1 MTDEFTPGKY
11 KTPGTQV
18 PKPEGFHRARAH
30 EVTKPVLAFANEVLK
45 VANPEKLPQAQVIGK
60 RLPGIVDGTPV
71 LGQIEW
77 HFDNHPARP
86 SLGLGPMEGEP
97 FYHMGVT
104 LYLPDEDIAAGE
116 ERVPMSKF
124 DYLRAYFGASAPA
137 APSGRTTSSS
147 KSRTITAPT
156 SRTTSTTSRY
166 ISPPTGRTT
175 SSTSSGRY
183 IAPPTGRTS
192 SYIAPPTGRTSSYI
206 APPTGRYQTLSLGPD
221 RRSAFDSPMHH
232 HFGHPNDWRTQ
243 QGGNQD
249 QSYRQMQQQAQQRAT
264 MDSLTPEDSY
274 APSYE
279 SSMAPRQQ
287 PRSPSMRDDVNE
299 TMPDNTPMSLFLPPQ
314 DDDQTDL
321 SVDSEINDEDLSNP
335 ADSEDDVQI
344 AADFGAGK
352 RRSGKRTSS
361 KRTSGRSKSAS
372 STSRYHTSSGSS
384 QGHHHHHHKKN
395 QDQQQ
400 SQGQDSGG
408 GSSGGGSTGSGGG
421 SSGSGDSGGG
431 SGGGYQD
438 DGGGYQD
445 DDSGYQENGDDYDD
459 SGDSFEGESALP
471 GSFGFDGFGY
481 QAGSASRKFG

>member
-60 RLPGIVDGTPV
+60 RLPGIVEGTPV
-71 LGQIEW
+71 LAQIEW
-77 HFDNHPARP
+77 HLDNHPARP
-86 SLGLGPMEGEP
+86 SQGYGPMEGEP

-116 ERVPMSKF
+116 ERTPMSKF

-137 APSGRTTSSS
+137 APTG
-147 KSRTITAPT
+147 
-156 SRTTSTTSRY
+156 RTTSTTSRY

-192 SYIAPPTGRTSSYI
+192 SYIAPPTGRTSRYI
-206 APPTGRYQTLSLGPD
+206 APPTGRYDRTLSLGPDRRSAFDSPMHHHFGHPGRYDRTLSLGPD

-274 APSYE
+274 APSYAP
-279 SSMAPRQQ
+279 SMAPRQQ
-287 PRSPSMRDDVNE
+287 PMAPSMTDDVNE

-321 SVDSEINDEDLSNP
+321 SVDAQINDNDLSNP

-344 AADFGAGK
+344 AADFGAG
-352 RRSGKRTSS
+352 RRRTGNR
-361 KRTSGRSKSAS
+361 KTSTSTRSS
-372 STSRYHTSSGSS
+372 STSSSS
-384 QGHHHHHHKKN
+384 QGRHHHHHHKKN

-400 SQGQDSGG
+400 QQSQAQDPGGG
-408 GSSGGGSTGSGGG
+408 GSSGGGSSG
-421 SSGSGDSGGG
+421 SSGSNGGG
-431 SGGGYQD
+431 Q
-438 DGGGYQD
+438 QD
-445 DDSGYQENGDDYDD
+445 DDDDYDD
-459 SGDSFEGESALP
+459 SGDSFEGSTLP

-481 QAGSASRKFG
+481 QAGSASRRFG

>member
-1 MTDEFTPGKY
+1 MSGDEFVPGKF
-11 KTPGTQV
+11 KVPGTQV

-45 VANPEKLPQAQVIGK
+45 VANPEKLPQSQVIGK
-60 RLPGIVDGTPV
+60 RLPGIVEGTPV
-71 LGQIEW
+71 LAQIEW

-86 SLGLGPMEGEP
+86 SQGYGPMEGEP

-116 ERVPMSKF
+116 ERPPMSKF
-124 DYLRAYFGASAPA
+124 DYLRAYFGAAPA
-137 APSGRTTSSS
+137 PPSGAHSTTP
-147 KSRTITAPT
+147 RAPT
-156 SRTTSTTSRY
+156 SRS
-166 ISPPTGRTT
+166 
-175 SSTSSGRY
+175 SSTSTRVAPPARSSSSRIAPPAPSNLARSTSSSTSRY

-192 SYIAPPTGRTSSYI
+192 SSIAPPTGRKSSYI
-206 APPTGRYQTLSLGPD
+206 APPTGRYDRTLSLGPD

-274 APSYE
+274 APSYAP
-279 SSMAPRQQ
+279 SMAPRQQ
-287 PRSPSMRDDVNE
+287 PMAPRMTDDVNE
-299 TMPDNTPMSLFLPPQ
+299 TMPDNTPMSLFLPQQ

-321 SVDSEINDEDLSNP
+321 SVDAQINDNDLSNP

-352 RRSGKRTSS
+352 RRSGKRKTSS
-361 KRTSGRSKSAS
+361 SSRTSS
-372 STSRYHTSSGSS
+372 SSSSS
-384 QGHHHHHHKKN
+384 QGRHHHHHHKKN

-400 SQGQDSGG
+400 QQSQAQDPGGG
-408 GSSGGGSTGSGGG
+408 GSSGGGSSG
-421 SSGSGDSGGG
+421 SSGGNGGG
-431 SGGGYQD
+431 Q
-438 DGGGYQD
+438 QD
-445 DDSGYQENGDDYDD
+445 DDDDYDD
-459 SGDSFEGESALP
+459 SGDSFEGSTLP

-481 QAGSASRKFG
+481 QAGSASRRFG

>member
-1 MTDEFTPGKY
+1 VKCLGIRRHAGLELPW
-11 KTPGTQV
+11 QAL
-18 PKPEGFHRARAH
+18 KPVHHRARAH

-274 APSYE
+274 APSYTP
-279 SSMAPRQQ
+279 SMAPRQQ
-287 PRSPSMRDDVNE
+287 PMAPSMTDDVNE

-344 AADFGAGK
+344 AADFGAGR
-352 RRSGKRTSS
+352 RRSGKRKTSS
-361 KRTSGRSKSAS
+361 SSRTSS
-372 STSRYHTSSGSS
+372 SSSSS
-384 QGHHHHHHKKN
+384 QGRHHHHHHKKN

-400 SQGQDSGG
+400 QQSQAQDPGGG
-408 GSSGGGSTGSGGG
+408 GSSGGGSSG
-421 SSGSGDSGGG
+421 SSGSNGGG
-431 SGGGYQD
+431 SQ
-438 DGGGYQD
+438 QD
-445 DDSGYQENGDDYDD
+445 DDDKAHA
-459 SGDSFEGESALP
+459 FEQGV
-471 GSFGFDGFGY
+471 
-481 QAGSASRKFG
+481 

>member
-1 MTDEFTPGKY
+1 MSDEFTPGKY
-11 KTPGTQV
+11 KTPGTPV

-116 ERVPMSKF
+116 ERIPMSKF

-147 KSRTITAPT
+147 KSRTISAPTSRTTSTSKSRTIAAPT

-175 SSTSSGRY
+175 SSTSSGQY

-352 RRSGKRTSS
+352 RRSGKRKTSS
-361 KRTSGRSKSAS
+361 SSRTSS
-372 STSRYHTSSGSS
+372 SSSSS
-384 QGHHHHHHKKN
+384 QGRHHHHHHKKN

-400 SQGQDSGG
+400 QQSQAQDPGGG
-408 GSSGGGSTGSGGG
+408 GSSGGGSSG
-421 SSGSGDSGGG
+421 SSGSNGGG
-431 SGGGYQD
+431 Q
-438 DGGGYQD
+438 QD
-445 DDSGYQENGDDYDD
+445 DDDDYDD
-459 SGDSFEGESALP
+459 SGDSFEGSTLP